1 MIDFHSC
8 TPIAA
13 PDCFLVLSVV
23 PAVNKLI
30 FNSTG
35 LWCICTKFWVLC
47 LIYSFSSCWEDLHDT
62 HIHMYVCT
70 TVP

>member
-23 PAVNKLI
+23 PAVNELI

-35 LWCICTKFWVLC
+35 LCGLFAPSSG
-47 LIYSFSSCWEDLHDT
+47 YS
-62 HIHMYVCT
+62 V
-70 TVP
+70 